1 MKSHSLGVHRCGIF
15 SLLEKNGVYVAPG
28 KYCKLTLGGQMF
40 NLLPV
45 HQRFSTS
52 THGVDGCKPCVT
64 KSHKDSE
71 RS

>member
-45 HQRFSTS
+45 DQGFST
-52 THGVDGCKPCVT
+52 
-64 KSHKDSE
+64 
-71 RS
+71 